1 MTTAN
6 GTYKFCDSDNYIA
19 ITLTCS
25 GPSCSILQGN
35 LTCTQPDANYW
46 LCNNNRICTGSS
58 SIISN
63 FTLNQRNGTITETQ
77 YLLINGTSFVL
88 TQDGSG
94 NVTVANGTVAPSQ
107 SPSTY
112 ATATTAT
119 TQSPS
124 STTKSFAPRHTSSW
138 PLIIF
143 ISVLALMAIQENAQN
158 IPCISEVINE
168 ANLVTSLVQGNIQQV
183 GEDLC
188 EHFKG
193 SAIEAVTGPFA
204 EAAAMALCYER
215 LFVYEGVLAFETGTA
230 ELLGPEL
237 ALAATVVNTAI
248 CFGLVPCLINEAL
261 DQSANGFCSLA
272 LNPSATTASSS
283 ISSSSSSSSSSISP
297 STSPATP
304 TSPVPTPGPSPG
316 LVIPSVVGDQCA
328 SCQLSVYAMGIVG
341 LASQCNVATPLGTAY
356 DVSVLLCD
364 SSYNGR
370 YSQFCATLCAN
381 PCATY
386 NIKSWIQSAGSQ
398 YMSTANLATC
408 ASLCPGFMGDG
419 RCSPS
424 DPCGCAVGAETCIP
438 C

>member
-1 MTTAN
+1 MLNQPN
-6 GTYKFCDSDNYIA
+6 GA
-19 ITLTCS
+19 IT
-25 GPSCSILQGN
+25 Q
-35 LTCTQPDANYW
+35 
-46 LCNNNRICTGSS
+46 
-58 SIISN
+58 
-63 FTLNQRNGTITETQ
+63 TQ
-77 YLLINGTSFVL
+77 YLLINGTSFIL

-94 NVTVANGTVAPSQ
+94 NVTVANETMAPSQ
-107 SPSTY
+107 SPSTSP
-112 ATATTAT
+112 TVTTAT

-124 STTKSFAPRHTSSW
+124 STTKSFAPRYTSSW

-143 ISVLALMAIQENAQN
+143 ISVLALMAIQASAQN

-193 SAIEAVTGPFA
+193 SVIEAVTGPFA

-215 LFVYEGVLAFETGTA
+215 LFVYEGVLALETGTA

-237 ALAATVVNTAI
+237 ALAAIVVNTAI
-248 CFGLVPCLINEAL
+248 CFGLVPCLINEVL

-272 LNPSATTASSS
+272 QHSSAPTASSS
-283 ISSSSSSSSSSISP
+283 ISSSLSLASSSSSFST
-297 STSPATP
+297 TSPI
-304 TSPVPTPGPSPG
+304 PTPGPSPA
-316 LVIPSVVGDQCA
+316 LTIPSVAGDQCA

-341 LASQCNVATPLGTAY
+341 LASKCNVATPLGTAY

-364 SSYNGR
+364 SSYNDR
-370 YSQFCATLCAN
+370 YSEFCATLCAN

-386 NIKSWIQSAGSQ
+386 NINSWIQSAGSQ
-398 YMSTANLATC
+398 YMPTANLATC
-408 ASLCPGFMGDG
+408 AGLCPGFKGDG

-424 DPCGCAVGAETCIP
+424 DPCGCAVGADTCIP

>member
-25 GPSCSILQGN
+25 GPNCNILQGN
-35 LTCTQPDANYW
+35 LSCTQPRADYW
-46 LCNNNRICTGSS
+46 LCNNNRICTGGS

-63 FTLNQRNGTITETQ
+63 FTLNQPNGTITQTQ
-77 YLLINGTSFVL
+77 SLLINSTSFIL

-94 NVTVANGTVAPSQ
+94 NVTVANGTMAPSQ
-107 SPSTY
+107 SP
-112 ATATTAT
+112 TATTAT

-124 STTKSFAPRHTSSW
+124 STTKSFAPPHTSSW

-143 ISVLALMAIQENAQN
+143 ISVLALMAIQANAQN

-168 ANLVTSLVQGNIQQV
+168 ANLVTSLVQGKIQQV

-215 LFVYEGVLAFETGTA
+215 LFVYEGVLALETGTA

-272 LNPSATTASSS
+272 QHPSSTA
-283 ISSSSSSSSSSISP
+283 SSSSSSSSISSSLRSSS
-297 STSPATP
+297 STSSATP
-304 TSPVPTPGPSPG
+304 TSPVPT
-316 LVIPSVVGDQCA
+316 
-328 SCQLSVYAMGIVG
+328 
-341 LASQCNVATPLGTAY
+341 
-356 DVSVLLCD
+356 
-364 SSYNGR
+364 
-370 YSQFCATLCAN
+370 
-381 PCATY
+381 
-386 NIKSWIQSAGSQ
+386 SAHR
-398 YMSTANLATC
+398 L
-408 ASLCPGFMGDG
+408 P
-419 RCSPS
+419 
-424 DPCGCAVGAETCIP
+424 
-438 C
+438 